1 MDAASAPVIVDGMH
15 RGPRRM
21 VNRANGCGLKGFWMS
36 VHRDNGLT
44 RVRRGVRG
52 SGAVAGLLAM
62 GIVAIASACSS
73 GNPAAGGG
81 GCPPLTLNVVAAPQ
95 IAPAIE
101 TIAASFN
108 ATHPKPGGNCVKVA
122 VQQAEPAAVANSL
135 SGQGV
140 ITTPAK
146 PDAWIPD
153 STLWIDQARATTAGA
168 AKVSAMGESVAISPI
183 VLALPA
189 TVAAALA
196 KAGKPASWKMLIPN
210 ALPTNTAS
218 GSTGTVAAPA
228 AAAPLQLKVLDP
240 VTNAAGLAGL
250 LAIRTVVGHGQAGL
264 VRFVTVARVT
274 QFVTEPDDAALF
286 GAMFSS
292 AQPTAGVTAEQ
303 AVLVHN
309 KTDPKHPAAAVYPS
323 EGSPVLDFPYVA
335 TTQDPAKRLAIAA
348 FARAL
353 HNPAGEQAVL
363 ALGLRAPDGTAA
375 PGVGPAVGVSTQAPA
390 PIPLPSAS
398 VVNSVRT
405 MWASILVGARMLIV
419 LDESPSMGRLVP
431 GTNITRLQAIQ
442 ELSVEGISLF
452 NKNDVIGL
460 WTFDTGLADP
470 FNYRVVLPMRPLN
483 QPVPLAAGGG
493 TATQRQLLLGALA
506 VQRPQ
511 VDTVTALY
519 QTIRSA
525 YREVSRG
532 YIPDR
537 FNGVIVDTDGTDFD
551 PRPNPLKLNQLLA
564 TLRSEYNP
572 QKPVNVIILGYG
584 HSVDFPAMTKIAA
597 VTGGEAYQANSPA
610 GVETFYL
617 QMLTQLV
624 CNNRC
629 PAP

>member
-1 MDAASAPVIVDGMH
+1 
-15 RGPRRM
+15 
-21 VNRANGCGLKGFWMS
+21 
-36 VHRDNGLT
+36 
-44 RVRRGVRG
+44 
-52 SGAVAGLLAM
+52 VAGVLAI
-62 GIVAIASACSS
+62 GIATIASACSS
-73 GNPAAGGG
+73 GSPAAGG
-81 GCPPLTLNVVAAPQ
+81 CPPVVLNVATAPQ
-95 IAPAIE
+95 IARAVE

-108 ATHPKPGGNCVKVA
+108 ATHPKPGGNCVRVA
-122 VQQAEPAAVANSL
+122 VQPAASATVASSL

-140 ITTPAK
+140 ITTPTK

-189 TVAAALA
+189 PVAMQLA

-210 ALPTNTAS
+210 ALPTNVGS
-218 GSTGTVAAPA
+218 GSPAAVAAPSA
-228 AAAPLQLKVLDP
+228 ASPLALKILDP
-240 VTNAAGLAGL
+240 VTNASGLAGL
-250 LAIRTVVGHGQAGL
+250 LAMRTVVGHGQAGL
-264 VRFVTVARVT
+264 VRFVTVARVA
-274 QFVTEPDDAALF
+274 QFVTERNDTALF
-286 GAMFSS
+286 GAMFSGTK
-292 AQPTAGVTAEQ
+292 PTAGVTAEQ
-303 AVLVHN
+303 SVLVHN

-335 TTQDPAKRLAIAA
+335 TTQDSAKRLAFTA
-348 FARAL
+348 FSRAL
-353 HNPAGEQAVL
+353 RAPAAQQAIF
-363 ALGLRAPDGTAA
+363 ALGLRAPDGTAG

-390 PIPLPSAS
+390 PIPLPSAR
-398 VVNSVRT
+398 VVNSVRA
-405 MWASILVGARMLIV
+405 MWGSILVGARMLIV
-419 LDESPSMGRLVP
+419 LDESPSMGKLVP

-442 ELSVEGISLF
+442 ALSVQGIDLF

-460 WTFDTGLADP
+460 WTFDTGLSDP

-483 QPVPLAAGGG
+483 QRVSLPAGAG
-493 TATQRQLLLGALA
+493 TASQREVLLGALA
-506 VQRPQ
+506 QQRPQ

-551 PRPNPLKLNQLLA
+551 PRANPLKLNQLLA
-564 TLRSEYNP
+564 TLRSEFNP
-572 QKPVNVIILGYG
+572 QKPVNVLIIGYG

-597 VTGGEAYQANSPA
+597 VTEGAAYQANSPA

-624 CNNRC
+624 CNARC
-629 PAP
+629 LAP